1 MPAKKGYRGRKP
13 NTKRFEKNVQEIVRK
28 QLTQEIEEK
37 HCIVD
42 YVRTVNPAITS
53 GNVTSNPNF
62 FQLMPEIS
70 QSVSGSAGKAYNTR
84 IGNEINLKELEVNGF
99 INYASERALDNT
111 NAKLAVRIMILR
123 AKEINDQETL
133 FQDMPTDSLI
143 RFGNFASGTPNGA
156 AAYQGF
162 TLDSFRDINRDAFSV
177 RYDKVINLNADRVLS
192 GTTSVTTTY
201 TPSGV
206 RLFSHKLKFGKNGL
220 KLKYSSQADEQANN
234 MPYFM
239 VVGYS
244 SMTENT
250 VPALALVDVNCS
262 VVGTY
267 TDA

>member
-1 MPAKKGYRGRKP
+1 MPRKSKKQTLDRK
-13 NTKRFEKNVQEIVRK
+13 VQEIVRK
-28 QLTQEIEEK
+28 QIAQEVEEK
-37 HCIVD
+37 HSIVD
-42 YVRTVNPAITS
+42 YVRTVNPAIVG

-70 QSVSGSAGKAYNTR
+70 QSVSGQAGKAYNTR
-84 IGNEINLKELEVNGF
+84 IGNEINLKEIEVNGF
-99 INYASERALDNT
+99 INYANERALDNT

-123 AKEINDQETL
+123 AKEINDQENL
-133 FQDMPTDSLI
+133 FLNMPTDSLI

-156 AAYQGF
+156 SSYDGF

-177 RYDKVINLNADRVLS
+177 RYDKIINLNADRVIS
-192 GTTSVTTTY
+192 GTTQVTTTY

-206 RLFSHKLKFGKNGL
+206 KRFSHKLKFGKSGL

-239 VVGYS
+239 VIGYS
-244 SMTENT
+244 SMTENI
-250 VPALALVDVNCS
+250 VPSLALVDVNCS
-262 VVGTY
+262 IVGTY